1 MGFLAWG
8 RRPPANGK
16 DRVQAA
22 HRGGDKPEAG
32 AGAPRPGRSSSR
44 PPPSGAPPRRL
55 PASPPP
61 SSVCSDLPARL
72 AARAAVSEE
81 RVGCR
86 RGRGLGSPTGGGSD
100 RGADPRSVELVVG
113 GERGRCGA
121 STRSGLRGSGGGVP
135 EPWRVPGVRGGWR
148 ASESR
153 RDLPR
158 GAGEAGLPVTW
169 RLFPPQSRLGP
180 VPDPRSEPIARGSR
194 AVGSS
199 RPHLKARPVLLAGV
213 SSSGEDTP
221 KLFKKVLSRL
231 VAALSKLK
239 FPDSLSP
246 GYSETKP
253 TNQTKKAQQIS
264 DADPRNSTSGVHDI
278 CFSPPSPAP
287 GGSP

>member
-1 MGFLAWG
+1 MAGGGGAGWG
-8 RRPPANGK
+8 RRREEAATGVLIRGASSWWWVESGVGAAPAPAP
-16 DRVQAA
+16 DS
-22 HRGGDKPEAG
+22 AG
-32 AGAPRPGRSSSR
+32 
-44 PPPSGAPPRRL
+44 
-55 PASPPP
+55 
-61 SSVCSDLPARL
+61 VV
-72 AARAAVSEE
+72 AVS
-81 RVGCR
+81 RNPG
-86 RGRGLGSPTGGGSD
+86 GSPGF
-100 RGADPRSVELVVG
+100 EVVG
-113 GERGRCGA
+113 GR
-121 STRSGLRGSGGGVP
+121 RS
-135 EPWRVPGVRGGWR
+135 
-148 ASESR
+148 
-153 RDLPR
+153 LPR

-169 RLFPPQSRLGP
+169 RLFPPQSSLGP
-180 VPDPRSEPIARGSR
+180 VPAPRSEPIARGSR

-199 RPHLKARPVLLAGV
+199 RPHLKARPVLLPGV

-264 DADPRNSTSGVHDI
+264 DAGPRNSTSGVHDI